1 MRTAVVLLALTA
13 CSSHYIPRSRGRVG
27 VIMQGGTPAYVRDG
41 EVHPHGFF
49 GAGLEEAVRGN
60 PAAERDAA
68 EYHDRMVDGFLATIV
83 GSVCMPVAVGYLAAE
98 SVDQPQDQGMTT
110 NQEIA
115 VGAALGCTA
124 LMFGGLFWAV
134 SAEPYRWD
142 AINRFNDTE
151 PMYPAGPPGYSAAL
165 PRSSESLK
173 MRD

>member
-1 MRTAVVLLALTA
+1 MRIVVLVVVLAA

-27 VIMQGGTPAYVRDG
+27 VVMQSGVPAYVRDG
-41 EVHPHGFF
+41 EIHPHGFF
-49 GAGLEEAVRGN
+49 GAGLQDAVRGN
-60 PAAERDAA
+60 PAAERDAV
-68 EYHDRMVDGFLATIV
+68 EYHDRQVNGFVAAIV

-98 SVDQPQDQGMTT
+98 SVDGQASNT

-115 VGAALGCTA
+115 AGAAIGCTA
-124 LMFGGLFWAV
+124 LMFGGLFWAA

-151 PMYPAGPPGYSAAL
+151 PVYPAGPPGYSASL
-165 PRSSESLK
+165 PQPNDSLK